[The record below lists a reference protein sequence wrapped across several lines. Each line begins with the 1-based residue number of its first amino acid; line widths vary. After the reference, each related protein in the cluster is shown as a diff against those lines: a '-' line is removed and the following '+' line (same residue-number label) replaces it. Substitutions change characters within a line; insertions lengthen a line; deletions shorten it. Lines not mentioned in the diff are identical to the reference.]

1 MNNSN
6 LDKNILEKIGFQD
19 KNGGIAAHEL
29 KAGTYILV
37 DTAEGFYKIKII
49 DGLGKVEVECGE
61 FFAEMNFIG
70 SNFGGSMLKVG
81 WIGKDMYM
89 EFRNE
94 ENFMIST
101 AVKKAK
107 VITDDWQYIM
117 EWN

>member
-1 MNNSN
+1 MDSN
-6 LDKNILEKIGFQD
+6 LNKSILEKISFQ
-19 KNGGIAAHEL
+19 NEHGGIDVHDL
-29 KAGTYILV
+29 KVGTCILV
-37 DTAEGFYKIKII
+37 DTSKGFYKIKVI
-49 DGLGKVEVECGE
+49 DGTGKVEVECGE
-61 FFAEMNFIG
+61 FFAVMHFIG